1 MPLAGLPPWEGCPAC
16 RGTFVEREAVARLLR
31 GGTIALPGANP
42 YRSSSVDGQ
51 LWSRSEAAVR
61 YLRCPRCGDLMN
73 RMRVLERVG
82 VVVDAC
88 LRDGVWFDA
97 GELEQALEHL
107 RQQQSHRGLQDS
119 DEGAAVLGQ
128 LFALFFQAGRSA

>member
-1 MPLAGLPPWEGCPAC
+1 M
-16 RGTFVEREAVARLLR
+16 
-31 GGTIALPGANP
+31 
-42 YRSSSVDGQ
+42 
-51 LWSRSEAAVR
+51 R

-88 LRDGVWFDA
+88 MRHGVWFDA

-107 RQQQSHRGLQDS
+107 RQQQSPAGHDGR